1 MLGTYA
7 GQVAQLPNL
16 DSECLKRALRKA
28 EEKMEE
34 EGGEGEGGEG
44 EDGGGGGEEDSKQSY
59 KMLQRKDGESN
70 KG

>member
-1 MLGTYA
+1 
-7 GQVAQLPNL
+7 
-16 DSECLKRALRKA
+16 
-28 EEKMEE
+28 MEE